1 MNLSAIKIKIIA
13 LIIGVGLILSFL
25 LAVYSPNQAQK
36 LGNEILRKD
45 TEFIASLLAENLALG
60 MQTRIL
66 DDGAT
71 LEQTLGL
78 LKQNKERS
86 AISDVWVYDE
96 YKKPVAGLNN
106 QKSSGIRSDFND
118 EFELEDNHD
127 ILKATLPL
135 RDSDKMIVGY
145 VEIDYSKQFLNDQA
159 SRNSFNALLISLAAI
174 IAIVILGIWLGAH
187 VARRIRQVTD
197 VIKDLAKGAGD
208 LTRRLDARSNDEI
221 GELARGFNTFMDKL
235 HDIIAQ
241 VAMNT
246 KRLSKASFEVSSTAE
261 DLSNGAKKQT
271 IQNSQVANAIEEI
284 AASIMEATKSTGSA
298 AHMAHEASDFSQ
310 KGSQLAED
318 ASRGMENIVVST
330 EMSAKN
336 IESLSEKATAI
347 GEIIKVIDD
356 IADQTNLL
364 ALNAAIEAARAGEQG
379 RGFAVVADEVRKLAD
394 RTTKATR
401 EVAETIKGIQADVT
415 SANAQI
421 RESGETVGMGQQL
434 AKQTNDSLNEIFAAI
449 ETVQAMISQIA
460 TASEQQSV
468 AIGQISGNIESTTR
482 ISQESVQK
490 TDQASRAAE
499 ILNRQAEE
507 LGKLVGGFKLRDDAL
522 ANITDNT

>member
-25 LAVYSPNQAQK
+25 LAIYSPNQAQK

-45 TEFIASLLAENLALG
+45 TEFIANLLAENLALG

-66 DDGAT
+66 DGGST

-78 LKQNKERS
+78 LKQDEGRS

-96 YKKPVAGLNN
+96 NKKPVTGLNSERSAGLH
-106 QKSSGIRSDFND
+106 SDFND
-118 EFELEDNHD
+118 QLKLEDSHD
-127 ILKATLPL
+127 ILKAKLPL
-135 RDSDKMIVGY
+135 RDSDKIIVGY
-145 VEIDYSKQFLNDQA
+145 VEIDYSKQFLNRQA
-159 SRNSFNALLISLAAI
+159 SINSFNALLISMIVI
-174 IAIVILGIWLGAH
+174 ITTVILGIWLGGH
-187 VARRIRQVTD
+187 VARRIQQVTD
-197 VIKDLAKGAGD
+197 VIKDLARGAGD

-221 GELARGFNTFMDKL
+221 GELAGGFNTFMDKL

-241 VAMNT
+241 VAINT
-246 KRLSKASFEVSSTAE
+246 KRLSEASSEVSSTAE
-261 DLSNGAKKQT
+261 ELSGGAKKQT
-271 IQNSQVANAIEEI
+271 IQNTQVSEAVEEI
-284 AASIMEATKSTGSA
+284 AATIMEATKSTGSA
-298 AHMAHEASDFSQ
+298 AHKAHEASDFSQ
-310 KGSQLAED
+310 KGSRLAED

-330 EMSAKN
+330 EMSARN
-336 IESLSEKATAI
+336 IESLSQKATAI

-401 EVAETIKGIQADVT
+401 EVTETIKGIQADVT

-421 RESGETVGMGQQL
+421 RESGETVGKGQEL
-434 AKQTNDSLNEIFAAI
+434 VKQTNDSLNDIFAAI
-449 ETVQAMISQIA
+449 ETVQAMINQVA

-468 AIGQISGNIESTTR
+468 AIGQISTNIESTTQ

-490 TDQASRAAE
+490 TNQASRATE

-522 ANITDNT
+522 AD